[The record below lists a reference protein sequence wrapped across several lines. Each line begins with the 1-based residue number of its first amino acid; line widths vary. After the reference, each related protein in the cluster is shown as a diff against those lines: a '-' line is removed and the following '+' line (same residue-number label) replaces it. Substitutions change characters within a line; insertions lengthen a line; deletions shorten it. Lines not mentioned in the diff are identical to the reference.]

1 MLSLVQKAQQMS
13 LSRALLRRAES
24 HETFPLEALE
34 SVVQLRRALDEI
46 EARAIEVARERGAT
60 WDDIAE
66 AAGVTRQAIY
76 QKFHRNGHRR

>member
-1 MLSLVQKAQQMS
+1 MLRSVEVLPQISV
-13 LSRALLRRAES
+13 SRALLRRLECYES
-24 HETFPLEALE
+24 FPLESLE
-34 SVVQLRRALDEI
+34 SVVQLRRKLDAI